1 VNKIINRNFKVVGVH
16 VENLSINWKVL
27 FENRTLNVEGMVLTV
42 FVHLQDR
49 VQWRAFVNSG
59 MNVLDPEKRD

>member
-1 VNKIINRNFKVVGVH
+1 VGVH

-27 FENRTLNVEGMVLTV
+27 FENRALIVEGVVLTV
-42 FVHLQDR
+42 FLHPQDR

-59 MNVLDPEKRD
+59 IEPSGARKTRRAGYLER

>member
-1 VNKIINRNFKVVGVH
+1 MNKIISRNFKVVGAH

-27 FENRTLNVEGMVLTV
+27 FENRALNVEGMVLTV
-42 FVHLQDR
+42 FVHPQDR